1 MFQDTVIYRYRY
13 SYYTDRNIYNHT
25 SGYTIETSCSRAL
38 YFTDTGIHIIQT
50 RTTRVDTAQRP
61 HVQEHCILQI
71 QVFILDRNID
81 DNMSGYSIETSC
93 SRALYSPSVCSRMM
107 TKSRFL
113 CRVLNPGK
121 LLITTTLAKRS
132 ISFLGSNQIIPYY
145 SQDQIKKVHNI
156 PRIKSKRSIS
166 FLGSNQISP
175 YHSQD
180 QIKKVLNI
188 PRIKSKRSISFL
200 GSNQKGPYHFQ
211 DQMKSSYN

>member
-1 MFQDTVIYRYRY
+1 M
-13 SYYTDRNIYNHT
+13 
-25 SGYTIETSCSRAL
+25 ETSCFRTL
-38 YFTDTGIHIIQT
+38 LFTDIGIHIIQIGT
-50 RTTRVDTAQRP
+50 FTTIRVDTLQRP
-61 HVQEHCILQI
+61 HVPGYCILQI
-71 QVFILDRNID
+71 QVFILYRQEPLEWIQHIDRMFKSTVFYRYRYSYYTDRNID

-166 FLGSNQISP
+166 FLGSNEI
-175 YHSQD
+175 
-180 QIKKVLNI
+180 
-188 PRIKSKRSISFL
+188 FL
-200 GSNQKGPYHFQ
+200 
-211 DQMKSSYN
+211 